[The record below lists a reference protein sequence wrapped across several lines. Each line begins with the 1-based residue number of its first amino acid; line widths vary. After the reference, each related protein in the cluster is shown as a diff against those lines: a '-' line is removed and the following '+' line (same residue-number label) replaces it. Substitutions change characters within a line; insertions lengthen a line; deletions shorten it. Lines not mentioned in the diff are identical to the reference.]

1 MVNIS
6 AVKSEIKRLR
16 EPAYSVAPTLL
27 DHVVGTMGHAV
38 SELVRSYWFRSP
50 FVQCFSAV
58 LGVINERPLV
68 GIEAF
73 QQATIRWIRFYG
85 CNLASWKQFQPEPI
99 NDRYV
104 TSSISQPNRSG

>member
-1 MVNIS
+1 MFTYLEKLPVVNIS

-16 EPAYSVAPTLL
+16 EPAYSSSDALGCCPK
-27 DHVVGTMGHAV
+27 TMGHIG
-38 SELVRSYWFRSP
+38 SEVHLSNAFRQ
-50 FVQCFSAV
+50 F
-58 LGVINERPLV
+58 LEINELLV

-85 CNLASWKQFQPEPI
+85 CNLASWKQFQPKPI

-104 TSSISQPNRSG
+104 TPSISQPNRSG